1 MPEILKVGGSH
12 RERHLA
18 TLVSLGVAG
27 PATVSDLARRID
39 MTTAHASLVIGELAR
54 AGLVGRD
61 HDENDRRR
69 IVVSLSE
76 VAKPAVTELRD
87 RHAPALARFL
97 TALGE
102 EEAERFIGHL
112 ADLVACLNDHAGTS
126 REEASPPT
134 SCT

>member
-1 MPEILKVGGSH
+1 VPEILKVGGSH

-39 MTTAHASLVIGELAR
+39 MSTAHASLVVGELAR

-61 HDENDRRR
+61 HDDKDRRR

-76 VAKPAVTELRD
+76 AAMPALTELRD

-97 TALGE
+97 VELGD

-112 ADLVACLNDHAGTS
+112 ADLVACLNDHAESIRQG
-126 REEASPPT
+126 RPP
-134 SCT
+134 SHCQ

>member
-27 PATVSDLARRID
+27 PATVSDLARRTD
-39 MTTAHASLVIGELAR
+39 MSTAHASLVIGELAR

-61 HDENDRRR
+61 HDEQDRRR

-76 VAKPAVTELRD
+76 AAKPAVDELRE
-87 RHAPALARFL
+87 RHAPALASFL
-97 TALGE
+97 MGLGE
-102 EEAERFIGHL
+102 EEAECFISHL
-112 ADLVACLNDHAGTS
+112 ADLVACLNDHAENAHQGGPLS
-126 REEASPPT
+126 NGL
-134 SCT
+134 

>member
-1 MPEILKVGGSH
+1 MPDILKVGGSH

-39 MTTAHASLVIGELAR
+39 MSAAHASLVIGELAR

-61 HDENDRRR
+61 HDESDRRR

-76 VAKPAVTELRD
+76 AAKPAVNELRE

-97 TALGE
+97 MGLGE

-112 ADLVACLNDHAGTS
+112 AELVACLNDHTESS
-126 REEASPPT
+126 RQVSPP
-134 SCT
+134 SGCS